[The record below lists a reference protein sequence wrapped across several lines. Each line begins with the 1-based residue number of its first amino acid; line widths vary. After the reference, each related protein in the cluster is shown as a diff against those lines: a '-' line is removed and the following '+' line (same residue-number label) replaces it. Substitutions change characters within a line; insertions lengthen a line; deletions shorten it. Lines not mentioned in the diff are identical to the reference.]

1 MEYEKNKCLYRDDGS
16 IWFDEWDFV
25 RPVFFTG
32 NVNDY
37 YAYGKVERMKKNN
50 LHFLEKLHSKVF
62 RKNRKEIT
70 RLVVVERGMKNNKL
84 HIHSI
89 LETPQHLSKDT
100 FERFIKQSWE
110 STKGGTY
117 FHFEKVWFQ
126 PDLKEYL
133 GKDQNLHTERG
144 VDGMNSYT
152 NKSVSINS

>member
-1 MEYEKNKCLYRDDGS
+1 MEYKKNKCLYRDDGS

-117 FHFEKVWFQ
+117 FHFVKVWFQ

-133 GKDQNLHTERG
+133 GKDQNLQTERG
-144 VDGMNSYT
+144 VDEMNSYT

>member
-70 RLVVVERGMKNNKL
+70 RLVVVERGMKITNFIFTQYWKL
-84 HIHSI
+84 PNIYPK
-89 LETPQHLSKDT
+89 THLRDS
-100 FERFIKQSWE
+100 
-110 STKGGTY
+110 
-117 FHFEKVWFQ
+117 
-126 PDLKEYL
+126 
-133 GKDQNLHTERG
+133 
-144 VDGMNSYT
+144 
-152 NKSVSINS
+152 